1 MQQQSPIHPDAG
13 EWERELWWMVL
24 ASAVVHVSLVL
35 AVWLVP
41 REMFLRPAPP
51 VTSYV
56 VDLVAPDKIG
66 GTNLIEGSKGRV
78 QAAPMAAPPEPA
90 PPPPKAVEPPP
101 EPPVVAKAEPP
112 APPPPPAQEKSDPEA
127 FAERQK
133 PTTTRP
139 VPTATQPQRV
149 AVAKP
154 PPTKVPPTVVSKAAL
169 EAAAKKAAEEAKKKQ
184 MEEAAAKRK
193 ADEEAALKKAIEAAG
208 KKAAE
213 EQKRKAAQQAAD
225 ERILAAAKRAEQQIG
240 ERGGGMGSKAGGA
253 PGGPISVGPGEGA
266 GGQAVGVDY
275 VLYLGQLERRI
286 KENWAWA
293 GENDSLEA
301 VVGFSIAES
310 GDITNVRILRVSGD
324 RGFDLSVERAVKAIS
339 PMPPPPEAYRTQFSD
354 VEYTFNA
361 KSLQQ

>member
-1 MQQQSPIHPDAG
+1 MQQPPIHADAG
-13 EWERELWWMVL
+13 EWERGLGWMVL
-24 ASAVVHVSLVL
+24 ASGVLHVSLVV
-35 AVWLVP
+35 AVWLLP
-41 REMFLRPAPP
+41 KEMFIRPAPP

-78 QAAPMAAPPEPA
+78 QAAPMAAKQEPP
-90 PPPPKAVEPPP
+90 PPPPKA
-101 EPPVVAKAEPP
+101 AEV
-112 APPPPPAQEKSDPEA
+112 APPPPPVIAKVEPPPPPPPAEEKSDPEA

-139 VPTATQPQRV
+139 VPTATRPQQA
-149 AVAKP
+149 AVAKVA
-154 PPTKVPPTVVSKAAL
+154 PTKVPPTVPSKAAL
-169 EAAAKKAAEEAKKKQ
+169 EMAAKKAAEDAKKKQ
-184 MEEAAAKRK
+184 VAEAAKKK
-193 ADEEAALKKAIEAAG
+193 AEEDAALKKAIDAA
-208 KKAAE
+208 ARRASE
-213 EQKRKAAQQAAD
+213 EQKRQAAQKAAD

-240 ERGGGMGSKAGGA
+240 ERGGGMGNKPGAA

-266 GGQAVGVDY
+266 GGQTVGVDY

-286 KENWAWA
+286 KDNWAWA
-293 GENDSLEA
+293 GANESLEA
-301 VVGFSIAES
+301 VVGFSITET
-310 GDITNVRILRVSGD
+310 GDITQVRILRASGD

-339 PMPPPPEAYRTQFSD
+339 PMPPPPEAYRAQFAD